1 MKERREN
8 GAPEQGSSWATIA
21 ESTVPAK
28 TLDGIHS
35 LVVRI
40 LLDIASSSRNGMGH
54 RYHAL
59 GMTEE
64 QIEHAALLSSDV
76 LDDIASNYA
85 RTIAVRSLSEGAI
98 SCNYFEVGEMIMRR
112 VKDEALALSFLQA
125 QASNDLMTK
134 LFGKRSTE
142 CRTLRSVH
150 NIPSKKGRKRGPEDI
165 DVAQM
170 QIHKLYK
177 SAMKEARCSRSALLI
192 IYRKTGY
199 PINFIH
205 RIVTENDQLPL

>member
-1 MKERREN
+1 MNERWEN
-8 GAPEQGSSWATIA
+8 TTPEQGNSCATNA
-21 ESTVPAK
+21 ELAVPTK

-76 LDDIASNYA
+76 LDDLASNYA
-85 RTIAVRSLSEGAI
+85 RTIASRSLNQGAI
-98 SCNYFEVGEMIMRR
+98 SCNYYEIGEMIMRR

-125 QASNDLMTK
+125 QASNDLMIK

-150 NIPSKKGRKRGPEDI
+150 NIPSKKGRKRDPEDI
-165 DVAQM
+165 DAAQM

-177 SAMKEARCSRSALLI
+177 FAMNEARCRRGALLI
-192 IYRKTGY
+192 IYRETGY

-205 RIVTENDQLPL
+205 RVVTENDQLPL